1 MNMIRAAVH
10 RIDLGTDKRG
20 HEQRGRRYGVILSVT
35 DWNMV
40 TVVPTSTSAQP
51 SPFRPQVELMGIPTR
66 LLVDQIRSLDT
77 QYVHEL
83 VDFLPQVEMAALERA
98 TRRYLGL

>member
-1 MNMIRAAVH
+1 MIRAAVH
-10 RIDLGTDKRG
+10 RIDLGGDKRG
-20 HEQRGRRYGVILSVT
+20 REQRGRRYGVILSVT

-51 SPFRPQVELMGIPTR
+51 SPFRPQVELMGTPTR

-77 QYVHEL
+77 QYVHEV
-83 VDFLPQVEMAALERA
+83 VDFLPRVEMEALEHA